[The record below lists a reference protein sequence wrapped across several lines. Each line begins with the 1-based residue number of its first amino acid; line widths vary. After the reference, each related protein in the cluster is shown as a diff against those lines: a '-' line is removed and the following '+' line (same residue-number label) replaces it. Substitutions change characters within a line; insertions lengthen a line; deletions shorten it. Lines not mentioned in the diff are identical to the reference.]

1 MNGIEYDG
9 WVPSHVR
16 EYLKELGYRL
26 PLEDMEPHIL
36 EWDEWMSAT
45 GDFYDYRDTDSF
57 GRVYQVHRRSI
68 SLQTP

>member
-16 EYLKELGYRL
+16 EYLKDLGYRL

-45 GDFYDYRDTDSF
+45 GDFYDYP
-57 GRVYQVHRRSI
+57 RV
-68 SLQTP
+68 